1 MKTLIASLSQIL
13 FPNLCVCCYNY
24 LSQQEESICD
34 LCLFT
39 LPLFELGSQNDNP
52 LARKFWGRLH
62 VEMASAHLAY
72 KNTNNVKQLLHE
84 LKYNGN
90 RTLGIEM
97 GKWLGEAL
105 LKSNQ
110 FTTIDYIIP
119 IPLHPTRQKFR
130 GYNQSELLG
139 QGMSQV
145 LNIPMLIDVVARER
159 YNKTQTKK
167 KRYERYINSQELFRV
182 RNPEKIESKHILLL
196 DDVITTGSTME
207 SCGEVLLDVNDLTL
221 SLASLAV
228 AT

>member
-1 MKTLIASLSQIL
+1 MKTLIASLGQIL
-13 FPNLCVCCYNY
+13 FPNLCVCCYEY

-39 LPLFELGSQNDNP
+39 LPIFELGYQKDNP
-52 LARKFWGRLH
+52 LARKFWGRLN
-62 VEMASAHLAY
+62 VEIAFAHLVY
-72 KNTNNVKQLLHE
+72 KSTTNVKQLLNE

-90 RTLGIEM
+90 ITLGIEM
-97 GKWLGEAL
+97 GKWLGDAL
-105 LKSNQ
+105 LKSKQ
-110 FTTIDYIIP
+110 FTKIDYIIP

-139 QGMSQV
+139 QGVSQV
-145 LNIPMLIDVVARER
+145 MNIPMLTDIVARER

-167 KRYERYINSQELFRV
+167 RRYERYINSQELFRV
-182 RNPEKIESKHILLL
+182 RIPEQIEGKHILLL

-207 SCGEVLLDVNDLTL
+207 SCGEVLLDVNNLTL